1 MKHLRH
7 QSRKKEVYES
17 DLVMHRAPLGDF
29 WRERGQKRRGKVGPA
44 TNLQG
49 PAGARRV
56 QGGCEYGSKG
66 NLKSSRV
73 PRELLPLKKKRDIS
87 FNIF

>member
-1 MKHLRH
+1 MI
-7 QSRKKEVYES
+7 
-17 DLVMHRAPLGDF
+17 LVMHRAPLGDF
-29 WRERGQKRRGKVGPA
+29 WRERGQTRRGKVGPA

-49 PAGARRV
+49 PAGAGRVQGGCREGAGRV

-73 PRELLPLKKKRDIS
+73 PRELISLYKKRDIS
-87 FNIF
+87 SNIS